1 MATPLKNIIVVGGSY
16 VGRATAQE
24 LARVIPETHRVL
36 LIEPHSHFHH
46 LFAFPRFAIVPGHEH
61 KAFIPY
67 TGIFS
72 SVPRPSAHAVVQA
85 RVLSVS
91 PQFVTLDRQWQ
102 DSKQILYEY
111 LAIATGTRLA
121 EPAGMKSDDKVSSVQ
136 YLRNH
141 QADIQRAK
149 SILIVGGGAVG
160 VQMATDLREYYPDK
174 DVTLVQSR
182 ARVMPLFHEQLHELI
197 KKRFDELGVRLIV
210 GARASVPPE
219 GFPTNGKPFDV
230 ELTNGSKVSTEFVI
244 LATGQRPN
252 NDLLTSLTSSSSG
265 SLINPDNGFI
275 RVRPTL
281 QLQDE
286 RFSNIFAVGD
296 IADTGAQK
304 AARPGSVQA
313 GVVARNIQALIEG
326 RRAEEEYVPPPAAIH
341 LTLGMVSS
349 ILKED
354 AGLAEAYWRQKSN
367 VIFRN
372 PNTAEGQTEPW
383 INEKTEMVAS
393 TIHLLCT
400 AFALT
405 AEGAALQLPLFGA
418 SEPQIPVAGKELISS
433 SALQSQID
441 VGKLLNRAKHLYSI
455 AELGSD
461 EYNHPTRV
469 IGSKGHLGTLDYI
482 YATLTEFDDYYT
494 ISNQTFPAVTG
505 NVMESRLVLGH
516 TVPES
521 ALPMG
526 LTPPTKNHEPV
537 YGPLV
542 LVSRLGC
549 EAADYPPELQGA
561 IAFISRGSC
570 PFGTKSALAG
580 KAGAVAAVIFNNEKG
595 GLGGTLGTPSPDHVA
610 TFGLSD
616 SDAAPF
622 LEQLRRGQKVD
633 AIAYMDATVETI
645 TTTNIIAQTKEG
657 DADNCVM
664 AGAHSDS
671 VMEGPGINDD
681 GSGSLTLLEIA
692 SLLPHYRVNNCV
704 RLAWWAGEEEGLL
717 GSDYY
722 VSVLSEAE
730 NLKIRLFMDYDMLA
744 SPNFAY
750 QVYNATNAVNPVGS
764 EQLRDLY
771 TEFYEAHGLNFTYI
785 PFDGRS
791 DYDAF
796 IRNGI
801 PGGGIATGAEVI
813 KTEEEQKMF
822 GGVAGDA
829 FDPCYHQ
836 LCDDVSNVNLTAWE
850 VNTKLV
856 AHSIATYARSFD
868 GFPKRIK
875 VESMKKG
882 DEQRKYHGHSLLY

>member
-1 MATPLKNIIVVGGSY
+1 
-16 VGRATAQE
+16 
-24 LARVIPETHRVL
+24 
-36 LIEPHSHFHH
+36 
-46 LFAFPRFAIVPGHEH
+46 
-61 KAFIPY
+61 
-67 TGIFS
+67 
-72 SVPRPSAHAVVQA
+72 
-85 RVLSVS
+85 
-91 PQFVTLDRQWQ
+91 
-102 DSKQILYEY
+102 
-111 LAIATGTRLA
+111 
-121 EPAGMKSDDKVSSVQ
+121 
-136 YLRNH
+136 
-141 QADIQRAK
+141 
-149 SILIVGGGAVG
+149 
-160 VQMATDLREYYPDK
+160 
-174 DVTLVQSR
+174 
-182 ARVMPLFHEQLHELI
+182 
-197 KKRFDELGVRLIV
+197 
-210 GARASVPPE
+210 
-219 GFPTNGKPFDV
+219 
-230 ELTNGSKVSTEFVI
+230 
-244 LATGQRPN
+244 
-252 NDLLTSLTSSSSG
+252 
-265 SLINPDNGFI
+265 
-275 RVRPTL
+275 
-281 QLQDE
+281 
-286 RFSNIFAVGD
+286 
-296 IADTGAQK
+296 
-304 AARPGSVQA
+304 
-313 GVVARNIQALIEG
+313 
-326 RRAEEEYVPPPAAIH
+326 
-341 LTLGMVSS
+341 
-349 ILKED
+349 
-354 AGLAEAYWRQKSN
+354 
-367 VIFRN
+367 
-372 PNTAEGQTEPW
+372 
-383 INEKTEMVAS
+383 MVAS

-441 VGKLLNRAKHLYSI
+441 VGKLLNRAKRLYSI

-461 EYNHPTRV
+461 EYNYPTRV
-469 IGSKGHLGTLDYI
+469 IGSKGSFGAVWRHVSQGRLTHVTSGHLGTLDYI

-836 LCDDVSNVNLTAWE
+836 LCDDVSNVNVTAWE
-850 VNTKLV
+850 VNTKVRVDFCVYTRRRLLICTQLV

-875 VESMKKG
+875 VESVKKG